1 MEVGAME
8 CVPSGVEGEVLES
21 IEASQ
26 SSFPLS
32 LREWITPH
40 SAVRIPFLS
49 MKCSPSSGSKEVLS
63 VQLGSSK
70 MFNLLAEESWHK
82 KIALATLKPAVQ
94 RKSFFELTESTN
106 IIISNTH
113 VLYEPALSV

>member
-1 MEVGAME
+1 MEVGTME

-49 MKCSPSSGSKEVLS
+49 MKCSLLLVLKKYS
-63 VQLGSSK
+63 QFSWVLQKCLTCWLKNLGTK
-70 MFNLLAEESWHK
+70 
-82 KIALATLKPAVQ
+82 
-94 RKSFFELTESTN
+94 R
-106 IIISNTH
+106 
-113 VLYEPALSV
+113 